1 MVNNLRFLNIRLFV
15 FGTLRTGG
23 ELDYY
28 MEGSSLLGLY
38 YTRGQLME
46 SANGSAYV
54 DFEVT
59 DARTIGELHHINFYC
74 LQRIN
79 HLEVKWLEFPKGYEL
94 TLIPV
99 WEYDGSSP
107 PTFNEEKQNIAL
119 CYKRRENIKITSG
132 SWTKRKDI
140 MEEIGHLLKKETKK
154 AVYYNDVILHLINYV
169 NC

>member
-1 MVNNLRFLNIRLFV
+1 MINNLRFSNIRLFV

-54 DFEVT
+54 DFSVEHAKTV
-59 DARTIGELHHINFYC
+59 GELHHINFYC

-79 HLEVKWLEFPKGYEL
+79 YLEITWSEFPKGYEL
-94 TLIPV
+94 TLVPV
-99 WEYDGSSP
+99 WVCDGSTT
-107 PTFNEEKQNIAL
+107 PTFNEEQKSIAL
-119 CYKRRENIKITSG
+119 CYKRRENTKVCSG
-132 SWTKRKDI
+132 DWAKRRDI
-140 MEEIGHLLKKETKK
+140 MSEIGRLLKDETEK
-154 AVYYNDVILHLINYV
+154 AIYYNDVIIHLVNYLAD
-169 NC
+169 